1 MSEAVIM
8 HKGKG
13 EGTFNRYSRT
23 SLTKDAEIGNKTR
36 NGIR

>member
-1 MSEAVIM
+1 MSEAAIM

-23 SLTKDAEIGNKTR
+23 SLIKDEGKS
-36 NGIR
+36 